1 MENEKIE
8 KILEIKVD
16 VEAAIKSMA
25 ELTEEL
31 EKSKAAE
38 KTLREELDKL
48 KENEKENADAIRAK
62 KEEIIKVKEEQKS
75 YAAQIREISTT
86 VQNEMKVER
95 EETGSLKALRAEL
108 SNATKQYDSLS
119 RAEREGAKGQEL
131 QKHINEVTTE
141 LKEAEEATQ
150 RFQRNV
156 GNYKSA
162 LQGLSGAFQQ
172 AGVSV
177 GGFTKMLDILKANP
191 IIIILTAL
199 AAVLK
204 AVISAFKGSED
215 ASMKLKEAIAPLN
228 PVIDAVKRGFEGF
241 ANMLVVV
248 VKGAITGVQYT
259 INGLMNALGWV
270 LRQLQSIVN
279 FFGADWHFADRFE
292 EARVAAKEAREAA
305 EELAAAENKLIKD
318 KRAWVTE
325 SAKLDR
331 DIADLREKAAN
342 KEKYSAQE
350 RLAFLD
356 QVIALETKKAAREK
370 QLAEENL
377 RLLQLEAARSA
388 NDAEMNDKLAE
399 AERAV
404 IEADTK
410 LSETKRNLS
419 QQRLAAV
426 EATKKEQEAI
436 VNATKEAQDAL
447 ISLMKDGAEKQT
459 ALENARFDKAKAMLQ
474 AKLDEEKKN
483 HGEDTELYKA
493 YAAQMEALEAE
504 HLDKL
509 DKISLAGRQK
519 EVQEQIQTLQMK
531 LDLIRDNLDEEFD
544 IKRQMLDQTL
554 ELELS
559 KTEYTEEQKA
569 LIRQKYAQDVIELE
583 QQKRLALEEQTNL
596 GWSNRIEAAKLK
608 YGEYLNSTLESMQLE
623 LEQSREH
630 LDNMHQF
637 EYESDAEYTARLL
650 KARQDY
656 LNKKQQLA
664 NAELQI
670 EKAKASAIAGM
681 AGNLSELLETT
692 AGENKEAVA
701 LSKVLAL
708 AEVAINQGIAIS
720 EAIASAAAGD
730 PYTYALRVAVAIT
743 STVTAMAKALTSIN
757 SAKFAKGTGYVTY
770 PGKRPSDGDV
780 VPAMLTVGEAV
791 ATTKANQMFPGVVQ
805 AMNDLAAG
813 ISTPAANF
821 LPLVSMGGASQGV
834 TAADV
839 AEIVENM
846 PAPVVS
852 VEEINNTEK
861 QVKAVENVSKV
872 A

>member
-1 MENEKIE
+1 MENETIE

-16 VEAAIKSMA
+16 VEASIKAMTDLNEKLA
-25 ELTEEL
+25 E
-31 EKSKAAE
+31 SKAQE
-38 KTLREELDKL
+38 NKLREEI
-48 KENEKENADAIRAK
+48 KELSKDEKANAEAIREK
-62 KEEIIKVKEEQKS
+62 KEALVMCKEEQKNYS
-75 YAAQIREISTT
+75 SQIREISNT
-86 VQNEMKVER
+86 VQNELKVEKAANDER
-95 EETGSLKALRAEL
+95 QGSIKQLRAEL
-108 SNATKQYDSLS
+108 SNLTKQYDTMS
-119 RAEREGAKGQEL
+119 AKEREGAKGKEL
-131 QKHINEVTTE
+131 KQHINDLTDEI
-141 LKEAEEATQ
+141 KKAEEGTQ
-150 RFQRNV
+150 RYQRNV

-162 LQGLSGAFQQ
+162 LQGASTAFSN
-172 AGVSV
+172 AGVSANV
-177 GGFTKMLDILKANP
+177 FNKSLNVLNANP
-191 IIIILTAL
+191 FVKIITVIVAIL
-199 AAVLK
+199 AAVYK
-204 AVISAFKGSED
+204 AFKGNEE
-215 ASMKLKEAIAPLN
+215 ATMAFKEAIAPLN
-228 PVIDAVKRGFEGF
+228 PIIDAVKRAFEAF
-241 ANMLVVV
+241 ANVLVKV
-248 VKGAITGVQYT
+248 VKGAVE
-259 INGLMNALGWV
+259 GLMDALGW
-270 LRQLQSIVN
+270 LMRQLQNIGN
-279 FFGADWHFADRFE
+279 WFGADWHFADNFE
-292 EARVAAKEAREAA
+292 AGRKAAQDAA
-305 EELAAAENKLIKD
+305 SELAAAENKLIKD

-331 DIADLREKAAN
+331 EIADLREKASD
-342 KEKYSAQE
+342 KEKYTAQE

-356 QVIALETKKAAREK
+356 QAIALETKKAVREK

-377 RLLQLEAARSA
+377 RLLQLEAQRTA
-388 NDAEMNDKLAE
+388 NSAEMNDKLAE
-399 AERAV
+399 AEAAV
-404 IEADTK
+404 IAADTK

-531 LDLIRDNLDEEFD
+531 LDLIRDNLDEEFEL
-544 IKRQMLDQTL
+544 RRAMLDKQL

-559 KTEYTEEQKA
+559 KTEYTEEQKE
-569 LIRQKYAQDVIELE
+569 LIR
-583 QQKRLALEEQTNL
+583 KRFAADLIALEEEKNIAIQEQTDL
-596 GWSNRIEAAKLK
+596 AWSNRIEAAKIK
-608 YGEYLNSTLESMQLE
+608 YGEFLNSTLESMQLE
-623 LEQSREH
+623 LDQSKEH
-630 LDNMHQF
+630 LDNMHRY
-637 EYESDAEYTARLL
+637 EYESEAEYNARLI
-650 KARQDY
+650 KAQQDY

-730 PYTYALRVAVAIT
+730 PYTYALRVAAAIT

-791 ATTKANQMFPGVVQ
+791 ATTEANQMFPGVVQ

>member
-1 MENEKIE
+1 MENETIE

-25 ELTEEL
+25 DLTEEL

-75 YAAQIREISTT
+75 YAAQIREISNT
-86 VQNEMKVER
+86 VQNELKVEKAANDER
-95 EETGSLKALRAEL
+95 QGSIKQLRAEL
-108 SNATKQYDSLS
+108 SNLTKQYDTMS
-119 RAEREGAKGQEL
+119 AKERDGAKGKEL
-131 QKHINEVTTE
+131 KQHINDLTDEI
-141 LKEAEEATQ
+141 KKAEEGTQ
-150 RFQRNV
+150 RYQRNV

-162 LQGLSGAFQQ
+162 LQGMGGAAKVAGLQTNTLNTSLKALS
-172 AGVSV
+172 
-177 GGFTKMLDILKANP
+177 ANP
-191 IIIILTAL
+191 IVAFLTLIAAIL
-199 AAVLK
+199 AAVIKALK
-204 AVISAFKGSED
+204 GNEEATMAF
-215 ASMKLKEAIAPLN
+215 KEAIAPLN
-228 PVIDAVKRGFEGF
+228 PILDAVKRGFQAL
-241 ANMLVVV
+241 ANILVKV
-248 VKGAITGVQYT
+248 VKGAVE
-259 INGLMNALGWV
+259 GLMDALGW
-270 LRQLQSIVN
+270 LMRQLQNIGN
-279 FFGADWHFADRFE
+279 WFGADWHFADNFE
-292 EARVAAKEAREAA
+292 AGRKAAQDAA
-305 EELAAAENKLIKD
+305 SELAAAENKLIKD

-331 DIADLREKAAN
+331 EIADLREKAAN

-356 QVIALETKKAAREK
+356 QAIALETKKAAREK

-377 RLLQLEAARSA
+377 RLLQLEAQRTA

-399 AERAV
+399 AEAAV
-404 IEADTK
+404 IAADTK
-410 LSETKRNLS
+410 LSETKCNLS
-419 QQRLAAV
+419 KQRLAAV

-531 LDLIRDNLDEEFD
+531 LDLIQDNLDEEFEL
-544 IKRQMLDQTL
+544 KRQMLDKQL

-559 KTEYTEEQKA
+559 KVEYTEEQKA
-569 LIRQKYAQDVIELE
+569 LIRQQYAADLIALE
-583 QQKRLALEEQTNL
+583 EQKRIALEEQTNL
-596 GWSNRIEAAKLK
+596 EWSNRIEAAKLK
-608 YGEYLNSTLESMQLE
+608 YGEYLDSTLESMQLE

-664 NAELQI
+664 NAEMQI
-670 EKAKASAIAGM
+670 EKAKLSATADM
-681 AGNLSELLETT
+681 AGSLSELLETT
-692 AGENKEAVA
+692 MSENRDAVA

-708 AEVAINQGIAIS
+708 AEVAIKQGIAIS

-730 PYTYALRVAVAIT
+730 PYTYALRVAAAIT

-861 QVKAVENVSKV
+861 QVKAVENVRKV

>member
-1 MENEKIE
+1 MENETIE

-16 VEAAIKSMA
+16 VEASIKAMTDLNEKLA
-25 ELTEEL
+25 E
-31 EKSKAAE
+31 SKAQE
-38 KTLREELDKL
+38 NKLREEL
-48 KENEKENADAIRAK
+48 KELSKDEKANAEAIREK
-62 KEEIIKVKEEQKS
+62 KEALVMCKEEQKNYS
-75 YAAQIREISTT
+75 SQIREISNT
-86 VQNEMKVER
+86 VQNELKVEKAANDER
-95 EETGSLKALRAEL
+95 QGSIKQLRAEL
-108 SNATKQYDSLS
+108 SNLTKQYDTMS
-119 RAEREGAKGQEL
+119 AKEREGAKGKEL
-131 QKHINEVTTE
+131 KQHINDLTDEI
-141 LKEAEEATQ
+141 KKAEEGTQ
-150 RFQRNV
+150 RYQRNV

-162 LQGLSGAFQQ
+162 LQGMGGAAKVAGLQTNTLNTSLKALS
-172 AGVSV
+172 
-177 GGFTKMLDILKANP
+177 ANP
-191 IIIILTAL
+191 IVAFLTLIAAIL
-199 AAVLK
+199 AAVIK
-204 AVISAFKGSED
+204 ALKGSEE
-215 ASMKLKEAIAPLN
+215 ATMAFKEAIAPLN
-228 PVIDAVKRGFEGF
+228 PILDAVKRGFQAL
-241 ANMLVVV
+241 ANILVKV
-248 VKGAITGVQYT
+248 VKGAVE
-259 INGLMNALGWV
+259 GLMDALGW
-270 LRQLQSIVN
+270 LMRQLQNIGN
-279 FFGADWHFADRFE
+279 WFGADWHFADNFE
-292 EARVAAKEAREAA
+292 AGRKAAQDAA
-305 EELAAAENKLIKD
+305 SELAAAENKLIKD

-331 DIADLREKAAN
+331 EIADLREKATN

-356 QVIALETKKAAREK
+356 QAIALETKKAAREK

-377 RLLQLEAARSA
+377 RLLQLEAQRTA

-399 AERAV
+399 AEAAV
-404 IEADTK
+404 IAADTK

-419 QQRLAAV
+419 KQRLAAV

-531 LDLIRDNLDEEFD
+531 LDLIRDNLDEEFEL
-544 IKRQMLDQTL
+544 KRQMLDKQL

-559 KTEYTEEQKA
+559 KVEYTEEQKA
-569 LIRQKYAQDVIELE
+569 LIRQQYAADLIALE
-583 QQKRLALEEQTNL
+583 EQKRIALEEQTNL
-596 GWSNRIEAAKLK
+596 EWSNRIEAARMMAD
-608 YGEYLNSTLESMQLE
+608 EYLSNSLDALNLEV
-623 LEQSREH
+623 EQAKEN
-630 LDNMHQF
+630 LDNMHQY
-637 EYESDAEYTARLL
+637 ETESDAEYTKRLL
-650 KARQDY
+650 AARRDY
-656 LNKKQQLA
+656 IKKKQQLA
-664 NAELQI
+664 DAEIKI
-670 EKAKASAIAGM
+670 EKAKAQATADFAGTL
-681 AGNLSELLETT
+681 AETLETV
-692 AGENKEAVA
+692 AGENKDFVQA
-701 LSKVLAL
+701 SKILAL
-708 AEVAINQGIAIS
+708 AEVAIKQGV
-720 EAIASAAAGD
+720 AIAEAVAASAAGD
-730 PYTYALRVAVAIT
+730 PYTYAARVATAIV
-743 STVTAMAKALTSIN
+743 STITAMAKALTSIN

-821 LPLVSMGGASQGV
+821 LPLVSMGGTSQGV
-834 TAADV
+834 TAAEV

-852 VEEINNTEK
+852 VEEINNTDK
-861 QVKAVENVSKV
+861 QVKTVENARKV

>member
-1 MENEKIE
+1 MENETIE

-16 VEAAIKSMA
+16 VNEAIKAMTDLNEKLA
-25 ELTEEL
+25 E
-31 EKSKAAE
+31 SKAQE
-38 KTLREELDKL
+38 NKLREEIKKL
-48 KENEKENADAIRAK
+48 SEDEKANAEAIREK
-62 KEEIIKVKEEQKS
+62 KEALIACKEEQKNYS
-75 YAAQIREISTT
+75 SQIREISTT
-86 VQNEMKVER
+86 VQNELKVEKAANDER
-95 EETGSLKALRAEL
+95 QGSIKQLRAEL
-108 SNATKQYDSLS
+108 SNLTKQYDTMS
-119 RAEREGAKGQEL
+119 AKERDGAKGKEL
-131 QKHINEVTTE
+131 KQHINDLTNEI
-141 LKEAEEATQ
+141 KKAEEGTQ
-150 RFQRNV
+150 RYQRNV

-162 LQGLSGAFQQ
+162 LQGMGTAFKGAGINANVFNGQLKALS
-172 AGVSV
+172 
-177 GGFTKMLDILKANP
+177 ANP
-191 IIIILTAL
+191 IIAFFTLL
-199 AAVLK
+199 AAVIA
-204 AVISAFKGSED
+204 AVIKAFKSSEE
-215 ASMKLKEAIAPLN
+215 ATMAFKEAIAPLN
-228 PVIDAVKRGFEGF
+228 PIIDAVKRGFQAL
-241 ANMLVVV
+241 ANVLVKV
-248 VKGAITGVQYT
+248 VKGAVE
-259 INGLMNALGWV
+259 GLMDALGW
-270 LRQLQSIVN
+270 LMRQLQNIGN
-279 FFGADWHFADRFE
+279 WFGADWHFADNFE
-292 EARVAAKEAREAA
+292 AGREAA
-305 EELAAAENKLIKD
+305 SKAAAELAAAENKLIKD

-331 DIADLREKAAN
+331 EIADLREKASD
-342 KEKYSAQE
+342 KEKYTAQE
-350 RLAFLD
+350 RLDYLD
-356 QVIALETKKAAREK
+356 KAIALETKKAAREK
-370 QLAEENL
+370 ELAEENL
-377 RLLQLEAARSA
+377 RLLQLEAARTA

-399 AERAV
+399 AEARV
-404 IEADTK
+404 IGADTK
-410 LSETKRNLS
+410 LMQKKRELN
-419 QQRLAAV
+419 QQRQAAV
-426 EATKKEQEAI
+426 EAVKKEQEAI

-447 ISLMKDGAEKQT
+447 ISLMKDGVEKET
-459 ALENARFDKAKAMLQ
+459 ALENARFEKVKATLQ
-474 AKLDEEKKN
+474 AKLDAEKKN
-483 HGEDTELYKA
+483 HGEDTELYA
-493 YAAQMEALEAE
+493 VYAAQMEALEAE

-531 LDLIRDNLDEEFD
+531 LDLIRDNLDEEFEL
-544 IKRQMLDQTL
+544 KRQMLDKQL

-559 KTEYTEEQKA
+559 KVEYTEEQKA
-569 LIRQKYAQDVIELE
+569 LIRQQYAADLIALE
-583 QQKRLALEEQTNL
+583 EQKRIALEEQTNL
-596 GWSNRIEAAKLK
+596 EWSNRIEAAKLK

-701 LSKVLAL
+701 LSKILAL

-730 PYTYALRVAVAIT
+730 PYTYALRVAAAIT

-821 LPLVSMGGASQGV
+821 LPLVSMGGASQGM

>member
-1 MENEKIE
+1 MENETIE

-16 VEAAIKSMA
+16 VEASIKAMA
-25 ELTEEL
+25 KLTEEL

-38 KTLREELDKL
+38 KNLRDQLDKL
-48 KENEKENADAIRAK
+48 KENEEENADAIRAK

-95 EETGSLKALRAEL
+95 EANENRKGSIKQLRAAL
-108 SNATKQYDSLS
+108 SNLTKQYDTMSED
-119 RAEREGAKGQEL
+119 ERKAAKGREL
-131 QKHINEVTTE
+131 KDHINEIT
-141 LKEAEEATQ
+141 KEIKKAEEGTQ
-150 RFQRNV
+150 RYQRNV

-162 LQGLSGAFQQ
+162 LQGMGGAAKVAGLQTNTLNTSLKALS
-172 AGVSV
+172 
-177 GGFTKMLDILKANP
+177 ANP
-191 IIIILTAL
+191 IVAFLTLIAAIL
-199 AAVLK
+199 AAVIK
-204 AVISAFKGSED
+204 AFKSSEE
-215 ASMKLKEAIAPLN
+215 ATMAFKEAIAPLN
-228 PVIDAVKRGFEGF
+228 PILDAVKRGFQAL
-241 ANMLVVV
+241 ANILVKV
-248 VKGAITGVQYT
+248 VKGAVE
-259 INGLMNALGWV
+259 GLMDALGW
-270 LRQLQSIVN
+270 LMRQLQNIGN
-279 FFGADWHFADRFE
+279 WFGADWHFADNFE
-292 EARVAAKEAREAA
+292 AGRKAAQDAA
-305 EELAAAENKLIKD
+305 SELAAAENKLIKD

-331 DIADLREKAAN
+331 EIADLREKASD
-342 KEKYSAQE
+342 KEKYTAQE
-350 RLAFLD
+350 RLDYLNQA
-356 QVIALETKKAAREK
+356 IELETKKAAREK
-370 QLAEENL
+370 ALAEENL
-377 RLLQLEAARSA
+377 RLLQLEATRTA

-399 AERAV
+399 AEAAV
-404 IEADTK
+404 IAADTK
-410 LSETKRNLS
+410 LAETKRNLS
-419 QQRLAAV
+419 KQRLAAV

-436 VNATKEAQDAL
+436 INATKEAQDAL

-459 ALENARFDKAKAMLQ
+459 ALENARFDKAKAMLR

-519 EVQEQIQTLQMK
+519 EVQEQMQTLQMK
-531 LDLIRDNLDEEFD
+531 LDLIRDNLDEEFEL
-544 IKRQMLDQTL
+544 KRQMLDKQL

-559 KTEYTEEQKA
+559 KVEYTEEQKA
-569 LIRQKYAQDVIELE
+569 LIRQQYVADLIALE
-583 QQKRLALEEQTNL
+583 EQKRIALEEQTNL
-596 GWSNRIEAAKLK
+596 EWSNRIEAAKLK
-608 YGEYLNSTLESMQLE
+608 YGEYLDSTLESMQLE

-730 PYTYALRVAVAIT
+730 PYTYALRVAAAIT